1 MVSLLLAAGADP
13 TQLDVRYSSHR
24 LISYCPDEMHV
35 TSDFGEVKSCF
46 AIHCYNRQCRS
57 LFLSSLNAALIL
69 PSLFRG
75 RPPYFLAKTKEVRD
89 AFRRAR
95 VSAEGEDSLLRY
107 LLSLLYMTFCKLPE
121 YLTFKKRVSMSI
133 SVRCSISIDIDI
145 SVFEGCRNVLISNTN
160 ISNTFYFHISCA
172 IHCRAVCVGCC
183 GRARCSDRCDH
194 RVIKRCQEK
203 HS

>member
-69 PSLFRG
+69 SSLSGADLLTSWRRLKKSETPS
-75 RPPYFLAKTKEVRD
+75 
-89 AFRRAR
+89 
-95 VSAEGEDSLLRY
+95 GE
-107 LLSLLYMTFCKLPE
+107 PE
-121 YLTFKKRVSMSI
+121 
-133 SVRCSISIDIDI
+133 
-145 SVFEGCRNVLISNTN
+145 
-160 ISNTFYFHISCA
+160 
-172 IHCRAVCVGCC
+172 
-183 GRARCSDRCDH
+183 
-194 RVIKRCQEK
+194 
-203 HS
+203 